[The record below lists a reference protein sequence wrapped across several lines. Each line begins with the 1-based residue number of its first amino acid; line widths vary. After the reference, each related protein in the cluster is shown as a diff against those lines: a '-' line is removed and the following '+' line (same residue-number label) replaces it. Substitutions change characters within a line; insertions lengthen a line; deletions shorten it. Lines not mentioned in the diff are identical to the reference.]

1 MKFRKIKLNFIVL
14 VLFLFSCVNSSG
26 QENLD
31 NLINQIKMECEKVNR
46 EAKTLKVIEEDIE
59 GLSSE
64 GGLLKKFYDGKV
76 MKKAELTFF
85 GETGQLTSQYY
96 FLNGELIFAKSSE
109 ERYKEPMYMGK
120 TETDSLNKNEFY
132 FKNQILVRWID
143 NNGKIV
149 EQTQYLQKQ
158 IEILDDLKIIN
169 QSASKNDQ

>member
-1 MKFRKIKLNFIVL
+1 MIIFRKRKIIL
-14 VLFLFSCVNSSG
+14 LFLAILSYSWMKCWA
-26 QENLD
+26 QD
-31 NLINQIKMECEKVNR
+31 DLINQIKIECTQINSGSKSY
-46 EAKTLKVIEEDIE
+46 KVIEEDVN
-59 GLSSE
+59 GLTSE
-64 GGLLKKFYDGKV
+64 GGFLKKFYDGTV